1 MMADIKLKQIEC
13 EYSASPTTYVSNM
26 SDKWTTINAEEK
38 PSALEPTCDLG
49 SLLLLVH
56 PVFLVVFVLLLE
68 VVQVADVR
76 LLHAHQTGQTLH
88 VLVTGSQEEHGRNE
102 RSSQINHW
110 FNDVQPS
117 KFNNVGFDLSKF
129 KFDLVNRNTVWHIFL
144 FVKSTKRYNFIN
156 LDVPP
161 SERQTWLWLA
171 LALISQNEKNSCGW
185 TTFTS
190 DYFLSFLLVD

>member
-1 MMADIKLKQIEC
+1 MMAGIELKQNR

-110 FNDVQPS
+110 FNDVHTS
-117 KFNNVGFDLSKF
+117 KFNNVGFDLTKF
-129 KFDLVNRNTVWHIFL
+129 KFDSVNWNTVWHIFL
-144 FVKSTKRYNFIN
+144 FVKSTKLYNFIN

-171 LALISQNEKNSCGW
+171 LALISQNEKIGCGW